1 MTVQRRPTLVANDTL
16 LPQLDAV
23 GAFASF
29 ACAVH
34 CAAMP
39 ILLTTLPLAG
49 LEIFASHRLEQ
60 VFVVLASIF
69 SFVVIGSG
77 YCRHRLLVVALTY
90 FAAIVAL
97 LVGAFA
103 LHGMGAIHAATLA
116 GGGVLLGCAHALNRR
131 GVMRHGCATSL
142 WGAASGTEG

>member
-1 MTVQRRPTLVANDTL
+1 MSEQPRTALLASDSL

-49 LEIFASHRLEQ
+49 LEILANHRLEQ
-60 VFVVLASIF
+60 GFVVLASIF

-77 YCRHRLLVVALTY
+77 YCRHRLPLVAVTY
-90 FAAIVAL
+90 VCAVGAL
-97 LVGAFA
+97 LVGAFL
-103 LHGMGAIHAATLA
+103 LHGMGAVHAATLA

-131 GVMRHGCATSL
+131 GVMRHGCARTL
-142 WGAASGTEG
+142 FNAASRATG

>member
-1 MTVQRRPTLVANDTL
+1 MTTPRRNTLVANGTL

-39 ILLTTLPLAG
+39 ILLTTVPLAG
-49 LEIFASHRLEQ
+49 LEMLASHRMEQ

-77 YCRHRLLVVALTY
+77 YCRHRLPLVALT
-90 FAAIVAL
+90 FVAAIVAL
-97 LVGAFA
+97 LVGAFL
-103 LHGMGAIHAATLA
+103 LHGMGPVHAATLA

-131 GVMRHGCATSL
+131 GVMRHGCAKSL
-142 WGAASGTEG
+142 WIASDAAD

>member
-1 MTVQRRPTLVANDTL
+1 MTVPTRQTLVASDSL

-39 ILLTTLPLAG
+39 VLLTTLPLAG
-49 LEIFASHRLEQ
+49 LEILASHRLEQ

-77 YCRHRLLVVALTY
+77 YCRHRLPLVAGTFL
-90 FAAIVAL
+90 AAVGAL

-103 LHGMGAIHAATLA
+103 LHGMGTIHAATLA

-131 GVMRHGCATSL
+131 GVMRHGCARSL
-142 WGAASGTEG
+142 WIATGESAR